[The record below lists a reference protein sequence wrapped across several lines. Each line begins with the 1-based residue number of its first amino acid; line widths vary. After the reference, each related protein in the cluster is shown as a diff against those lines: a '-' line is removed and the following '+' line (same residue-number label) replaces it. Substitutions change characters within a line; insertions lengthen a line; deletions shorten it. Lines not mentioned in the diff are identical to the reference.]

1 MYEFIGN
8 KFTNHTIET
17 PIYCNN
23 LYDIDIATINFQ
35 GKITRSSKVW
45 YWLSNP
51 LDQYTK
57 NIVNKVCY
65 QFCGWIQIFT
75 NVESTIVTA
84 FLNLRCKF
92 LKSCSPPIHAM
103 TMPLIDNDA
112 PILQLQCKF
121 LVFE

>member
-1 MYEFIGN
+1 MAHRIRAKGTANFAPHWRSVQRIPFIKN
-8 KFTNHTIET
+8 KADVDT
-17 PIYCNN
+17 
-23 LYDIDIATINFQ
+23 
-35 GKITRSSKVW
+35 
-45 YWLSNP
+45 
-51 LDQYTK
+51 TK